1 MAQFGPLRGKA
12 EAVIEAINEMAGA
25 MVSAGVNVR
34 ALALEMDD
42 SDFRLLWSLH
52 PDYNKRL
59 FGGPYQ
65 VSDKPAPS
73 WMQVATP
80 YGMITVKRRV
90 TDD

>member
-52 PDYNKRL
+52 HDYN
-59 FGGPYQ
+59 
-65 VSDKPAPS
+65 KPAPS